1 MKLENSLTPHTKINS
16 KWTKDLNVWP
26 DTIKLL
32 GENIDRDFPGGSVTK
47 TLSPNAGGLGSIPG
61 GVNWI
66 PHPTT
71 KTLAQPH
78 K

>member
-1 MKLENSLTPHTKINS
+1 MKLEHSLTPHTKINS

-47 TLSPNAGGLGSIPG
+47 TLCSQRRGPG
-61 GVNWI
+61 FNPRWGKLDPASHN
-66 PHPTT
+66 
-71 KTLAQPH
+71 
-78 K
+78 